1 MRLGHSSRK
10 RWIASQGGASL
21 FVISLD
27 RARRLGEGLELRANP
42 SAMAMTVPDQ
52 PVHLPRCLAI
62 VGILIV
68 VAEVGLIPV
77 VMS

>member
-10 RWIASQGGASL
+10 RWIASQGGV
-21 FVISLD
+21 VI
-27 RARRLGEGLELRANP
+27 RNFFGPCAQAGRRVELRADP
-42 SAMAMTVPDQ
+42 SAMAMTVPDR

>member
-1 MRLGHSSRK
+1 M
-10 RWIASQGGASL
+10 
-21 FVISLD
+21 D
-27 RARRLGEGLELRANP
+27 RARRLGEGLELRADP
-42 SAMAMTVPDQ
+42 SAMAMMVPDR

-68 VAEVGLIPV
+68 VAAVDLIPV